1 MAPNTDIQT
10 KLIILRVRHLV
21 AQFCR
26 KSNHGRFWFYKVLR
40 GEASVLEEL
49 TLIDELLLSAPHNP
63 ISVLREEASLR
74 LNQVIDQ
81 AALAKRLG
89 VSRQT
94 VNLWES
100 QSDAPTERLERVK
113 KALMGTEVSIK

>member
-1 MAPNTDIQT
+1 MTPNTDIQA

-21 AQFCR
+21 AQLCR
-26 KSNHGRFWFYKVLR
+26 RSGHGRFWFYKVLR
-40 GEASVLEEL
+40 GEASILEEL
-49 TLIDELLLSAPHNP
+49 PLIDELLLSAPHNP
-63 ISVLREEASLR
+63 ISILREEASLR

-81 AALAKRLG
+81 AQLAKRLG

-94 VNLWES
+94 VSLWES

-113 KALMGTEVSIK
+113 KALDHG

>member
-1 MAPNTDIQT
+1 MITTDVQR
-10 KLIILRVRHLV
+10 KLILLRVRHLV
-21 AQFCR
+21 AQLCR
-26 KSNHGRFWFYKVLR
+26 RSNHSRLWFYKVLR
-40 GEASVLEEL
+40 GEASVLGEL
-49 TLIDELLLSAPHNP
+49 SLIDELLLSAPHNP

-74 LNQVIDQ
+74 LDQVIDQ

-100 QSDAPTERLERVK
+100 QSDAPAERIQRVRA
-113 KALMGTEVSIK
+113 ALIGTAGPVD